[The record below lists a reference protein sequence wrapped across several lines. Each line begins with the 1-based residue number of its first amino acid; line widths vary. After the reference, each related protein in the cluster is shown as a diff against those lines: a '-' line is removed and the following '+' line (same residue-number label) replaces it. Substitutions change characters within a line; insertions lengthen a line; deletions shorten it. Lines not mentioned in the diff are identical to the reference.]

1 MLQHGAVIGL
11 AGAYEHDQWSSA
23 PINEMMDLAGQ
34 TAA

>member
-11 AGAYEHDQWSSA
+11 AGTYEHDQWSPA
-23 PINEMMDLAGQ
+23 PIDKMMDLAGQ